1 MSSRFDATSGT
12 LNLSRFHN
20 DRAFLGQDVY
30 VPLARSSV
38 MNNVIKIINENVP
51 QVRDN
56 DGLLPEKKIILKI
69 SFILNFRYIFTKK
82 IHFTII
88 PTFSGM

>member
-1 MSSRFDATSGT
+1 
-12 LNLSRFHN
+12 
-20 DRAFLGQDVY
+20 
-30 VPLARSSV
+30 